1 MVNIALGAARFDG
14 PFHARGMADD
24 GADARLRLEPPGPR
38 EGDHFTTDERLVVT
52 PAAGVFT
59 PVAGLDVGSAIAEGH
74 LLGHVA
80 EQEVRSPF
88 AGVLQSFVAL
98 DGERVRRR
106 QPIAWLR
113 V

>member
-1 MVNIALGAARFDG
+1 MLAR
-14 PFHARGMADD
+14 MADD
-24 GADARLRLEPPGPR
+24 GADSRPRSEPRDLR

-59 PVAGLDVGSAIAEGH
+59 PVTGLAVGTAIDKGH

-113 V
+113 I

>member
-1 MVNIALGAARFDG
+1 
-14 PFHARGMADD
+14 MAND
-24 GADARLRLEPPGPR
+24 GANGVALSEPWGEWGGELDRRPR

-52 PAAGVFT
+52 PAAGIFT
-59 PVAGLDVGSAIAEGH
+59 PVTGLEAGTAIERGH

-113 V
+113 VEPR

>member
-1 MVNIALGAARFDG
+1 
-14 PFHARGMADD
+14 MADD
-24 GADARLRLEPPGPR
+24 GAADGPRLEPHPVRVEDPPPR

-52 PAAGVFT
+52 P
-59 PVAGLDVGSAIAEGH
+59 VAGLFRPVQGLEEGAAIDRGH

-88 AGVLQSFVAL
+88 AGVLQCFVAL

-106 QPIAWLR
+106 QPVAWLR
-113 V
+113 T

>member
-1 MVNIALGAARFDG
+1 MLA
-14 PFHARGMADD
+14 GMADD
-24 GADARLRLEPPGPR
+24 RADYASSIRTSGLR

-59 PVAGLDVGSAIAEGH
+59 PVTGLAVGTAIDKGH

-113 V
+113 I

>member
-1 MVNIALGAARFDG
+1 MLA
-14 PFHARGMADD
+14 GMPDDD
-24 GADARLRLEPPGPR
+24 GADTRPRSEPPGPR

-59 PVAGLDVGSAIAEGH
+59 PVTGLDVGTAIVKGH

-113 V
+113 I